1 MGLGVLF
8 VAYKRKKK
16 IEEKSEEGGREI
28 VTETEFMEGIV
39 KFMYSLMQDI

>member
-16 IEEKSEEGGREI
+16 IEEKSEEGGRERDSDRDRI
-28 VTETEFMEGIV
+28 YGG
-39 KFMYSLMQDI
+39 YC